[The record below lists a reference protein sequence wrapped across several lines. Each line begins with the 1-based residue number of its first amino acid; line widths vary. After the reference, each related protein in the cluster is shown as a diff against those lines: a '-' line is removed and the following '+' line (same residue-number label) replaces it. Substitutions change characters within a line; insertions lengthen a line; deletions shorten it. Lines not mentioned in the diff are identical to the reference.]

1 MNIEHDKLSIKNA
14 GFCNIDQFFQQ
25 FQFVFYV
32 GRQVFFFQLL
42 YGLLFQTVYT
52 DTKCK
57 VVFTNYVLQTQ
68 HDGRYFLRNLIILLR
83 KSYIY
88 TQNKICTYVYIKYT
102 IIKDM
107 HAYFF
112 RCKGNAHKKEHFKF
126 FSLSF
131 VVVVYFFTTTNK

>member
-14 GFCNIDQFFQQ
+14 GFCNIDQFFQR

-126 FSLSF
+126 FSLGF
-131 VVVVYFFTTTNK
+131 VVVVYFFHDD